1 MSPHERK
8 RWPNDNWYRDVWLFL
23 VTLIVLLALHES
35 SSAIQS
41 NHEGRRAAVNVTCA
55 TLSAVI
61 ESGRET
67 LQAGA
72 AIGPPRFERE
82 LRRIGLPPLADR
94 QRGADLAA
102 ARYSKGIATEVER
115 QSGVKGLVL
124 PDGRLDCSRLRT
136 LARTR

>member
-8 RWPNDNWYRDVWLFL
+8 RWPNDNWYRDVWLFV
-23 VTLIVLLALHES
+23 VTAIVFLALHDA
-35 SSAIQS
+35 SAAIKS

-67 LQAGA
+67 LRAGA
-72 AIGPPRFERE
+72 QIGPPRFERG
-82 LRRIGLPPLADR
+82 LTRMGLPPLADR
-94 QRGADLAA
+94 QRAADLAA
-102 ARYSKGIATEVER
+102 THYSKNIATEVER
-115 QSGVKGLVL
+115 QSGVRGLVL